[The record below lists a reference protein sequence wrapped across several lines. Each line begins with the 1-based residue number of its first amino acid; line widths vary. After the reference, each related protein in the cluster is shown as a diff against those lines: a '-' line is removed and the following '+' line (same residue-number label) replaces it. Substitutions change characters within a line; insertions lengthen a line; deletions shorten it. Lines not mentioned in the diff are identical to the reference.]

1 MRQPTTRNAETGHE
15 LISMKSTIQTATT
28 VILLAGYTLA
38 HADDTPAPPPTPVTQ
53 LSKMTVKE
61 ASGEGYAVATTATAT
76 KTDTPLIDIPQ
87 SVQIISHNEIEEQD
101 VRKLADALVNVS
113 GVVPTK
119 PEELLFTPP
128 IVRGFPAEVYVDGL
142 PIFGGNQQ
150 AFDPTSLVGVEQ
162 IEVLKGP
169 TATLYGG
176 GLGTPLG
183 GIINLQSER
192 PGDKPGAIV
201 ALRAGSFG
209 TWDPYTNLN
218 APLADGIS
226 ARIAAEY
233 QSNGSW
239 IDQVKG
245 NRWSVQP
252 SIAFQIDPSTDLL
265 LQGQVNNRS
274 QLEYSG
280 LPATQA
286 LAGQIDRSAFPGS
299 PIGQPETTDNNR
311 MVTATLHHAFTD
323 LLKLTVTGRYYNS
336 SINENGS
343 FVDPQ
348 LFAPDPSTPTVYPVI
363 PITLI
368 TDTKEGTFD
377 ANLLAKVDM
386 LGGTHEIL
394 AGVDLDRTSFW
405 SGMGL
410 GVNANTVGSID
421 LAHPVYNLVFASQT
435 PVNFIEDDHYET
447 LAGYVQDQATYG
459 RFHLTAALRFTE
471 LKFDEASNYGVAN
484 DASYHHVSPRVGATF
499 DITSGVALYSG
510 YSTAF
515 RGAFAFVGLLPPKPE
530 TSTNIEGGIK
540 LALPSAGLSGTIAVF
555 DQTHDNVATAD
566 PANPGFSVQTGQQ
579 QAKGAEADV
588 TWEPTPAFSLIA
600 NYAYTDAKVTEDSN
614 TPSEAGDTLPRVPK
628 SSGRLAARYR
638 VLTEAARGLSF
649 GAGITAFTSRQLT
662 LPNTGTVPGYA
673 TVDAQASYDIG
684 RFTIGVSIVNL
695 GGSRAFDAY
704 EYFGFP
710 VVMPTQPRSAF
721 VTFKA
726 SL

>member
-1 MRQPTTRNAETGHE
+1 
-15 LISMKSTIQTATT
+15 MKSMMQSVVTE
-28 VILLAGYTLA
+28 ILLAGCALA
-38 HADDTPAPPPTPVTQ
+38 HADDSTTSTSAVTQ
-53 LSKMTVKE
+53 LPKMTVKDT
-61 ASGEGYAVATTATAT
+61 ADEGYAVPSATAAT
-76 KTDTPLIDIPQ
+76 RTDTPLIDIPQ
-87 SVQIISHNEIEEQD
+87 SVQVIPRTLLEEQD
-101 VRKLADALVNVS
+101 VRTLAQALVNVS

-150 AFDPTSLVGVEQ
+150 AFDPTSLVGVER

-183 GIINLQSER
+183 GIINIESER
-192 PGDKPGAIV
+192 PDDKLGGFAGI
-201 ALRAGSFG
+201 RAGSFA
-209 TWDPYTNLN
+209 TWDPYADLN
-218 APLADGIS
+218 VPLAEGIS

-233 QSNGSW
+233 QRNDSW
-239 IDQVKG
+239 IDLVRG
-245 NRWSVQP
+245 DRWSVQP
-252 SIAFQIDPSTDLL
+252 SISFQIDPNTDLL
-265 LQGQVNNRS
+265 VQGQFNNRR

-280 LPATQA
+280 LPAAQA
-286 LAGQIDRSAFPGS
+286 LAGQIDRNAFPGAS
-299 PIGQPETTDNNR
+299 IGLPETSIDNR
-311 MVTATLHHAFTD
+311 MVTATLRHAFAD
-323 LLKLTVTGRYYNS
+323 RLKLTVTGRYYDS

-363 PITLI
+363 PINLI

-377 ANLLAKVDM
+377 VNLLAKLDM
-386 LGGTHEIL
+386 LGGDHEIL
-394 AGVDLDRTSFW
+394 AGVDFDRTSFW

-484 DASYHHVSPRVGATF
+484 DASYHHVSPRAGATF
-499 DITSGVALYSG
+499 DITSGVALYAG
-510 YSTAF
+510 YATAF

-540 LALPSAGLSGTIAVF
+540 LALPSTGVSGTIAVF

-579 QAKGAEADV
+579 RAKGGEGDF
-588 TWEPTPAFSLIA
+588 TWEPTPALSLIA

-638 VLTEAARGLSF
+638 VLNGAAQGLSL
-649 GAGITAFTSRQLT
+649 GAGVTAFTSRQLT
-662 LPNTGTVPGYA
+662 LPNMGTVPGYA
-673 TVDAQASYDIG
+673 TVDAQASYDIS

-710 VVMPTQPRSAF
+710 VVMPTQSRSAF
-721 VTFKA
+721 VTLKA
-726 SL
+726 SF

>member
-1 MRQPTTRNAETGHE
+1 
-15 LISMKSTIQTATT
+15 MKSTSQSVMAA
-28 VILLAGYTLA
+28 ILLTGYSLA
-38 HADDTPAPPPTPVTQ
+38 YADDSPPPTPPATTQ
-53 LSKMTVKE
+53 FPKMTVNDTAE
-61 ASGEGYAVATTATAT
+61 GGYAVSDTAAAT

-87 SVQIISHNEIEEQD
+87 SVQIISHTQIEEQD

-169 TATLYGG
+169 TATLSGG

-183 GIINLQSER
+183 GIINIESEH

-209 TWDPYTNLN
+209 TWDPYTDVNV
-218 APLADGIS
+218 PLAQGIS

-252 SIAFQIDPSTDLL
+252 SIAFQIGPSTDLL

-280 LPATQA
+280 LPAAQA
-286 LAGQIDRSAFPGS
+286 LAGQIDRNAFPGS
-299 PIGQPETTDNNR
+299 PIGQPQTTDDNR

-323 LLKLTVTGRYYNS
+323 LLKLTVTGRYYDS

-343 FVDPQ
+343 FVDSQ
-348 LFAPDPSTPTVYPVI
+348 LFAADPSTPTVYPVI
-363 PITLI
+363 PIALI
-368 TDTKEGTFD
+368 TDAKEGTFD

-386 LGGTHEIL
+386 LGGAHEIL
-394 AGVDLDRTSFW
+394 TGVDFDRTSFW

-410 GVNANTVGSID
+410 GVNANTVGTID

-447 LAGYVQDQATYG
+447 LAAYLQDQATYG
-459 RFHLTAALRFTE
+459 RLHLTAALRFTE

-499 DITSGVALYSG
+499 DITSGVALYAG
-510 YSTAF
+510 YATAF

-540 LALPSAGLSGTIAVF
+540 LALPSVGLSGTIAAF
-555 DQTHDNVATAD
+555 DQTHNNVATAD

-588 TWEPTPAFSLIA
+588 TWEPTAAFSLIA
-600 NYAYTDAKVTEDSN
+600 NYAYTDARVSEDSN
-614 TPSEAGDTLPRVPK
+614 TPSEAGDTLPRVPR

-638 VLTEAARGLSF
+638 VLNGAAKGLSF
-649 GAGITAFTSRQLT
+649 GAGITAFGSRQLT
-662 LPNTGTVPGYA
+662 LPNSGTVPGYA
-673 TVDAQASYDIG
+673 TVDAQASYDIS
-684 RFTIGVSIVNL
+684 RFTIGVAIVNL
-695 GGSRAFDAY
+695 AGSRAFEPY

-721 VTFKA
+721 VTLKSSF
-726 SL
+726 

>member
-1 MRQPTTRNAETGHE
+1 
-15 LISMKSTIQTATT
+15 MKSTIQIATT

-38 HADDTPAPPPTPVTQ
+38 HADDAPSPAPAPVTQ
-53 LSKMTVKE
+53 LSKMTVKDT
-61 ASGEGYAVATTATAT
+61 SDEGYTVSTTATAT

-87 SVQIISHNEIEEQD
+87 SVQIISHTQIEEQD

-183 GIINLQSER
+183 GIINIQSEQ

-209 TWDPYTNLN
+209 TWDPYADVNM
-218 APLADGIS
+218 PLTEGIS
-226 ARIAAEY
+226 ARIATEY

-245 NRWSVQP
+245 DRWSVQP
-252 SIAFQIDPSTDLL
+252 SIAFQIDASTDLL
-265 LQGQVNNRS
+265 LQGQINNRS

-280 LPATQA
+280 LPAAQA
-286 LAGQIDRSAFPGS
+286 LAGQIDRNAFPGS
-299 PIGQPETTDNNR
+299 PIGQPETTDDNR

-323 LLKLTVTGRYYNS
+323 RLKLTVTGRYYNS

-348 LFAPDPSTPTVYPVI
+348 LSAPDPSTPTVYPVI

-377 ANLLAKVDM
+377 ANLLAKLDM
-386 LGGTHEIL
+386 LGGAHEIL
-394 AGVDLDRTSFW
+394 TGVDSDRTSFW

-410 GVNANTVGSID
+410 GVNANTVGTID

-447 LAGYVQDQATYG
+447 LAAYLQDQATYG
-459 RFHLTAALRFTE
+459 RLHLTAALRFTD
-471 LKFDEASNYGVAN
+471 LRFDEASNYGVAN
-484 DASYHHVSPRVGATF
+484 DATYHHVSPRVGATF
-499 DITSGVALYSG
+499 DVAPGVALYAG
-510 YSTAF
+510 YATAF
-515 RGAFAFVGLLPPKPE
+515 RGAFAFVGLVPPKPE
-530 TSTNIEGGIK
+530 TSTNIEGGLK
-540 LALPSAGLSGTIAVF
+540 LALPAAGLSGTIAAF
-555 DQTHDNVATAD
+555 DQTHNNVATAD
-566 PANPGFSVQTGQQ
+566 PANPGFSIQTGQQ
-579 QAKGAEADV
+579 EAKGAEADV

-638 VLTEAARGLSF
+638 FLDGTAKGLSF
-649 GAGITAFTSRQLT
+649 GAGITAFSSRQLT
-662 LPNTGTVPGYA
+662 LPNSGTVPGYA

-684 RFTIGVSIVNL
+684 RYTVGVSIVIL
-695 GGSRAFDAY
+695 GGSRAFDA
-704 EYFGFP
+704 
-710 VVMPTQPRSAF
+710 
-721 VTFKA
+721 
-726 SL
+726 